1 MCRRGVRR
9 KSPIGLS
16 RAGGIGVDCLL
27 PLALFCAQFA
37 FFLFLAFHRIV
48 DSDEG
53 FYLYASKLLGAH
65 GTLIYRDIFYP
76 QMPLLPFIYGGW
88 MKLFGFNWYSG
99 RALSALLTALTGTV
113 LFLHV
118 RASTGRLL
126 LATIGLLLYAFS
138 LSVLLFFLTAKTY
151 TLSTGLLFAGVIVGT
166 DARDRFPRMAAL
178 ASGLLLGASVQ
189 VRLFFVVAAPV
200 MLLYF
205 WKRREDRPHR
215 LPWLFCAGF
224 VAGSIPSLVFLAT
237 VPRQFIF
244 GTLIYHSVR
253 NPFGLIAQFDQKLG
267 VAAQLFLGATLRRP
281 TQFAILFAGV
291 PLGLLCW
298 RKLNDASRMCIIV
311 SVALGTVSFLPTPA
325 FIQYFCVLTPFLIV
339 SFVGVADATIRS
351 FHGQSAQRTAAAALL
366 LFSLVYAAWATTRI
380 DGLFIRANMAPGAEP
395 GTGPFDWKI
404 STIEKVAALVEKNTN
419 PDGLVVSFWPGY
431 LLTANR
437 RAYPGTE
444 NHFARD
450 SSMRISP
457 EECEQYK
464 MLRNDRLDD
473 AIADPAT
480 EAVVLGNWSH
490 NVKALFVGVLEA
502 NDYKSVGRIGNTDV
516 FARSREKDSTS
527 G

>member
-1 MCRRGVRR
+1 
-9 KSPIGLS
+9 
-16 RAGGIGVDCLL
+16 L
-27 PLALFCAQFA
+27 PLALFCAQFT
-37 FFLFLAFHRIV
+37 FFLFLAFHRIA

-53 FYLYASKLLGAH
+53 FYLYASKLLGAE

-88 MKLFGFNWYSG
+88 MKLFGFDWYSG

-118 RASTGRLL
+118 RASTGRSLF
-126 LATIGLLLYAFS
+126 AVIGLLLYAFN

-151 TLSTGLLFAGVIVGT
+151 TLSAGLLFTGVIVGT
-166 DARDRFPRMAAL
+166 DARGRFPRMAAL

-189 VRLFFVVAAPV
+189 VRLFFIVAAPV

-205 WKRREDRPHR
+205 WKRGEGKPNR

-237 VPRQFIF
+237 VPKQFIF

-253 NPFGLIAQFDQKLG
+253 NPFGLIAQVDQKLG
-267 VAAQLFLGATLRRP
+267 VATRLFLGATLRRP
-281 TQFAILFAGV
+281 TQFSILFAGV
-291 PLGLLCW
+291 PLGLLFW
-298 RKLNDASRMCIIV
+298 RKLNDASKMCIVV
-311 SVALGTVSFLPTPA
+311 SVALGIISFLPTPA
-325 FIQYFCVLTPFLIV
+325 FIQYFCVLAPFLIV
-339 SFVGVADATIRS
+339 SFVGFADAALGS
-351 FHGQSAQRTAAAALL
+351 FRGQSSQRTAVVALL

-380 DGLFIRANMAPGAEP
+380 DGLFIRAHMAPGTDP
-395 GTGPFDWKI
+395 GTGSLDWKI
-404 STIEKVAALVEKNTN
+404 STIEEVAALVEKNTS
-419 PDGLVVSFWPGY
+419 PDGLVVSLWPGY

-457 EECEQYK
+457 EECARYR
-464 MLRNDRLDD
+464 MMRGDRIDD

-480 EAVVLGNWSH
+480 QAVILGNWSH
-490 NVKALFVGVLEA
+490 NVKASFAEVLEA
-502 NDYKSVGRIGNTDV
+502 NNYESVGRIVNTEV
-516 FARSREKDSTS
+516 FARSGNKKDNSS